1 MGIKR
6 WIGKIQPGKL
16 VPVHRETKM
25 IEIMFTI
32 KKVNATVI
40 RIAMSEMMDE
50 ITSADF
56 IYCVQLKQ
64 FYA

>member
-1 MGIKR
+1 
-6 WIGKIQPGKL
+6 
-16 VPVHRETKM
+16 
-25 IEIMFTI
+25 MFTI